1 MRSRQ
6 LNKKIEKN
14 NDHISNA
21 IQQWQREKP
30 DLESHEMLLIGRLIN
45 CTILITNELEKLY
58 HSHNINRGEFDVL
71 ATLRR
76 SGKPYELTPTE
87 LFSTLMITSGTMTNR
102 LQQLK
107 KKGFIYRTE
116 NPEDARSLK
125 VVLSNK
131 GLKLIDQ
138 LIYQHVELE
147 KKLYQLIPQETKRA
161 LENHLGDWL
170 QGLRMQ
176 EMQP

>member
-1 MRSRQ
+1 MD
-6 LNKKIEKN
+6 KKIEKD

-21 IQQWQREKP
+21 IKQWQREKP

-58 HSHNINRGEFDVL
+58 NSHNINRGEFDVL

-87 LFSTLMITSGTMTNR
+87 IFSTLMITSGTMTNR

-107 KKGFIYRTE
+107 KKGLISRTE
-116 NPEDARSLK
+116 NLEDARSLK
-125 VVLSNK
+125 VVLSAQ
-131 GLKLIDQ
+131 GLKLIDE
-138 LIYQHVELE
+138 LIYQHVDLE
-147 KKLYQLIPQETKRA
+147 KKLYQLIPQETQKS
-161 LENHLGDWL
+161 LEILLGDWL
-170 QGLRMQ
+170 QGLRNRSD
-176 EMQP
+176 E